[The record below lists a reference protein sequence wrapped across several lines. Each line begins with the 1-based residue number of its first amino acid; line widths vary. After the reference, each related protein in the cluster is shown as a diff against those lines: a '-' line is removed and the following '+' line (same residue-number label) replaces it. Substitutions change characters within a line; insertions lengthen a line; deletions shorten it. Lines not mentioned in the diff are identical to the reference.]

1 MNSGTKDT
9 TADRLAIMDVLC
21 RYARGI
27 DRCDL
32 DTLLGVWWP
41 GATAD
46 FGHGIGDAAE
56 WSTATV
62 AALRAML
69 RTQHMLGNMIIDIA
83 GDRADSET
91 YCRAYH
97 EAETFDGPVE
107 IVVGGRYL
115 DVLEKRGGA
124 WRILTRR
131 YVMDWNTN
139 TPSTAR
145 WDDGLYATLTRRG
158 GRFPDDPLYNGA

>member
-1 MNSGTKDT
+1 MSAGTTDT

-46 FGHGIGDAAE
+46 FGQGIGDAAE

-62 AALRAML
+62 AALKAML
-69 RTQHMLGNMIIDIA
+69 RTQHMLGNMIIDIT

-97 EAETFDGPVE
+97 EAETFDGRVE

-145 WDDGLYATLTRRG
+145 WDEGLYATLTRRG
-158 GRFPDDPLYNGA
+158 GRFPDDPLYTLA